1 MKYRMKKTTT
11 LLLIISLTI
20 TSYSQ
25 QLTNLLVTNINA
37 NDVTLNWDSASCTN
51 NSYSLSYKVS
61 SSSIWITSIS
71 VPDSIG
77 SISYILDN
85 LSQITTYN
93 WKVKCSADSSW
104 TNGIDFT
111 TSSSTCNKSLDQ
123 HLNGFSPNP
132 VYGLWVWSIDT
143 LSITNTSNCDLRI
156 RPEFEISHDSLSIGV
171 NDFDLK
177 WFNPYIGNWPDISY
191 SINANGNAVG
201 FWGFGSDS
209 TGTQIS
215 QGSEQQIIIKMRFR
229 TNANIG
235 TYSADWITQE
245 VDSFGNFLQ
254 TLSDEDSS
262 SISLADCSVFNI
274 DSSYSSNISC
284 FNYNDGSAEIVLI
297 QNGSNEYSYNW
308 SNGDT
313 TSISSNLQLGNYYC
327 IVTDKNWQQCNDSIE
342 FIISEPNELTSSY
355 TQTNVSCYNAN
366 DGGAIVNFFGGS
378 SGSLIG
384 DTNYILGWAGTSQP
398 VYLPYPQTDF
408 NTSLLPAPYNAV
420 PAGIYPYTVTDLN
433 GCTIYDTITITE
445 PDSLYI
451 NYTSSDYNGYS
462 VACFG
467 DNNAT
472 LDIQIIGGT
481 SPYDNYLNNTLQ
493 IGLNSNN
500 LLAGDYTDS
509 IVDANGCNVSTNI
522 NLNEP
527 SQLITTLNTLAI
539 SCYGLCDGEIYSSI
553 SGGLSPYYYLWTN
566 GQTTSDI
573 SSLCPANYSLTLT
586 DENGCSE
593 NTLATI
599 NMPDDISISL
609 DSTSNISTYSGNN
622 GFIYITANGGSGSL
636 NTNWTSANN
645 YLSNNNDI
653 LNLYADI
660 YYLEVIDSNLCSYLD
675 TFELYQPSSLWLNID
690 AVVSPNCYDSCNGA
704 INISAQ
710 GGDSTYTYSWTGPNG
725 FLSTNNNINNLCDGE
740 YIILIDDGIT
750 VLIDTLNIYQPQPLT
765 TLLSVDSIVCHNGT
779 SQAQINV
786 WGGSQPL
793 TYSWSNGDTNYYT
806 LVSSGNY
813 SIDVSD
819 INGCSYSESFSLSNP
834 DSIFTQTSNTNI
846 SCFGGNNGSIS
857 INISNGGMPPYN
869 FSNNNGVNYQASN
882 TFNNL
887 VSGNYSFLISD
898 NNGCLGSALAEL
910 TEPLAITSFTSA
922 TDVSCYGYCDGSVSV
937 TASGGTTP
945 YYYNWSN
952 GTSNLCAGFYN
963 VITTDV
969 NGCINSNSVVVNE
982 PNPLLINV
990 SIVGNTILASSGFT
1004 SYQWYDNY
1012 NNLIIGATDSIFNPP
1027 SVASYYVS
1035 VTDING
1041 CLNSSY
1047 SIEYTISS
1055 IENYSSSINIYP
1067 NPTNGNIT
1075 VISEY
1080 DIESIK
1086 LYNTI
1091 GNELYVVNNKENKI
1105 TETKLDL
1112 STFAKGVYFIKINI
1126 NNQIVNQRIILQ

>member
-1 MKYRMKKTTT
+1 MKKTTT

-327 IVTDKNWQQCNDSIE
+327 IVTDKNWQQCSDSIE

-378 SGSLIG
+378 SGSSNWRYQL
-384 DTNYILGWAGTSQP
+384 YSRLGR
-398 VYLPYPQTDF
+398 D
-408 NTSLLPAPYNAV
+408 
-420 PAGIYPYTVTDLN
+420 
-433 GCTIYDTITITE
+433 
-445 PDSLYI
+445 
-451 NYTSSDYNGYS
+451 
-462 VACFG
+462 
-467 DNNAT
+467 
-472 LDIQIIGGT
+472 
-481 SPYDNYLNNTLQ
+481 
-493 IGLNSNN
+493 
-500 LLAGDYTDS
+500 
-509 IVDANGCNVSTNI
+509 
-522 NLNEP
+522 
-527 SQLITTLNTLAI
+527 ITTCL
-539 SCYGLCDGEIYSSI
+539 
-553 SGGLSPYYYLWTN
+553 P
-566 GQTTSDI
+566 
-573 SSLCPANYSLTLT
+573 
-586 DENGCSE
+586 
-593 NTLATI
+593 
-599 NMPDDISISL
+599 
-609 DSTSNISTYSGNN
+609 
-622 GFIYITANGGSGSL
+622 
-636 NTNWTSANN
+636 
-645 YLSNNNDI
+645 
-653 LNLYADI
+653 
-660 YYLEVIDSNLCSYLD
+660 
-675 TFELYQPSSLWLNID
+675 
-690 AVVSPNCYDSCNGA
+690 
-704 INISAQ
+704 
-710 GGDSTYTYSWTGPNG
+710 
-725 FLSTNNNINNLCDGE
+725 
-740 YIILIDDGIT
+740 
-750 VLIDTLNIYQPQPLT
+750 
-765 TLLSVDSIVCHNGT
+765 
-779 SQAQINV
+779 
-786 WGGSQPL
+786 
-793 TYSWSNGDTNYYT
+793 
-806 LVSSGNY
+806 
-813 SIDVSD
+813 
-819 INGCSYSESFSLSNP
+819 SLS
-834 DSIFTQTSNTNI
+834 SN
-846 SCFGGNNGSIS
+846 
-857 INISNGGMPPYN
+857 
-869 FSNNNGVNYQASN
+869 
-882 TFNNL
+882 
-887 VSGNYSFLISD
+887 
-898 NNGCLGSALAEL
+898 
-910 TEPLAITSFTSA
+910 
-922 TDVSCYGYCDGSVSV
+922 
-937 TASGGTTP
+937 
-945 YYYNWSN
+945 
-952 GTSNLCAGFYN
+952 
-963 VITTDV
+963 
-969 NGCINSNSVVVNE
+969 
-982 PNPLLINV
+982 
-990 SIVGNTILASSGFT
+990 
-1004 SYQWYDNY
+1004 
-1012 NNLIIGATDSIFNPP
+1012 
-1027 SVASYYVS
+1027 
-1035 VTDING
+1035 
-1041 CLNSSY
+1041 
-1047 SIEYTISS
+1047 
-1055 IENYSSSINIYP
+1055 
-1067 NPTNGNIT
+1067 
-1075 VISEY
+1075 
-1080 DIESIK
+1080 
-1086 LYNTI
+1086 
-1091 GNELYVVNNKENKI
+1091 
-1105 TETKLDL
+1105 
-1112 STFAKGVYFIKINI
+1112 
-1126 NNQIVNQRIILQ
+1126 

>member
-1 MKYRMKKTTT
+1 M
-11 LLLIISLTI
+11 
-20 TSYSQ
+20 
-25 QLTNLLVTNINA
+25 
-37 NDVTLNWDSASCTN
+37 
-51 NSYSLSYKVS
+51 
-61 SSSIWITSIS
+61 
-71 VPDSIG
+71 
-77 SISYILDN
+77 
-85 LSQITTYN
+85 
-93 WKVKCSADSSW
+93 
-104 TNGIDFT
+104 
-111 TSSSTCNKSLDQ
+111 
-123 HLNGFSPNP
+123 
-132 VYGLWVWSIDT
+132 
-143 LSITNTSNCDLRI
+143 
-156 RPEFEISHDSLSIGV
+156 
-171 NDFDLK
+171 
-177 WFNPYIGNWPDISY
+177 
-191 SINANGNAVG
+191 
-201 FWGFGSDS
+201 
-209 TGTQIS
+209 
-215 QGSEQQIIIKMRFR
+215 
-229 TNANIG
+229 
-235 TYSADWITQE
+235 
-245 VDSFGNFLQ
+245 
-254 TLSDEDSS
+254 
-262 SISLADCSVFNI
+262 
-274 DSSYSSNISC
+274 
-284 FNYNDGSAEIVLI
+284 
-297 QNGSNEYSYNW
+297 
-308 SNGDT
+308 
-313 TSISSNLQLGNYYC
+313 
-327 IVTDKNWQQCNDSIE
+327 
-342 FIISEPNELTSSY
+342 
-355 TQTNVSCYNAN
+355 
-366 DGGAIVNFFGGS
+366 
-378 SGSLIG
+378 
-384 DTNYILGWAGTSQP
+384 
-398 VYLPYPQTDF
+398 
-408 NTSLLPAPYNAV
+408 
-420 PAGIYPYTVTDLN
+420 
-433 GCTIYDTITITE
+433 
-445 PDSLYI
+445 
-451 NYTSSDYNGYS
+451 
-462 VACFG
+462 ACFG

-622 GFIYITANGGSGSL
+622 GFIYITTNGGSGSL

-740 YIILIDDGIT
+740 YIIIIDDGIT

-910 TEPLAITSFTSA
+910 TEPLAITSSTSA

-990 SIVGNTILASSGFT
+990 SIVGNTIVATSGFT

>member
-1 MKYRMKKTTT
+1 MKKTTT
-11 LLLIISLTI
+11 LLLLISLTI

-25 QLTNLLVTNINA
+25 QLTNLIVTNINA

-51 NSYSLSYKVS
+51 NSYSLSYKLS
-61 SSSIWITSIS
+61 TSSIWITPIS

-77 SISYILDN
+77 TISYNIDN
-85 LSQITTYN
+85 LSQATTYN
-93 WKVKCSADSSW
+93 WRVKCSADSLW
-104 TNGIDFT
+104 TNGVDFT
-111 TSSSTCNKSLDQ
+111 TTSSTCNKSLDQ
-123 HLNGFSPNP
+123 HLNGFNPDP
-132 VYGLWVWSIDT
+132 VYGLWVWSFDT

-156 RPEFEISHDSLSIGV
+156 RPEFEISHDSLSIGA

-177 WFNPYIGNWPDISY
+177 WFNPYIGNWPDIPY
-191 SINANGNAVG
+191 SINANGNAAG

-215 QGSEQQIIIKMRFR
+215 QGTEQQIIIKIRFR

-235 TYSADWITQE
+235 TYSAEWITQE
-245 VDSFGNFLQ
+245 VDSSGNFLQ

-262 SISLADCSVFNI
+262 SISLADCSVFSI

-284 FNYNDGSAEIVLI
+284 FNDNNGSAGIILI
-297 QNGSNEYSYNW
+297 QNGSNEYLYNW

-313 TSISSNLQLGNYYC
+313 TSISSNLQVGNYYC
-327 IVTDKNWQQCNDSIE
+327 IVTDKNWQQCSDSIG
-342 FIISEPNELTSSY
+342 FTISEPNELTSSY
-355 TQTNVSCYNAN
+355 TQTNVSCYDAN

-378 SGSLIG
+378 SGSIIG
-384 DTNYILGWAGTSQP
+384 DTNYILGWAGASQP
-398 VYLPYPQTDF
+398 VYLPYPQTVF

-433 GCTIYDTITITE
+433 NCTIYDTITITE

-451 NYTSSDYNGYS
+451 NYISSNYNGYS

-467 DNNAT
+467 DNNASI
-472 LDIQIIGGT
+472 DIQIIGGT
-481 SPYDNYLNNTLQ
+481 APFENYLNSTLQ
-493 IGLNSNN
+493 LGLNSNT
-500 LLAGDYTDS
+500 LSAGNYTNS
-509 IVDANGCNVSTNI
+509 IIDVNGCNVNTNI

-527 SQLITTLNTLAI
+527 SQLITTLNAVAI

-553 SGGLSPYYYLWTN
+553 SGGLAPYYYLWTN
-566 GQTTSDI
+566 GQNTSDI
-573 SSLCPANYSLTLT
+573 SNLCSANYALTLT
-586 DENGCSE
+586 DENGCTE
-593 NTLATI
+593 NTLETI
-599 NMPDDISISL
+599 NMPNDISISV
-609 DSTSNISTYSGNN
+609 DSILNISTYSGND
-622 GFIYITANGGSGSL
+622 GFIYITASGGSGSL

-645 YLSNNNDI
+645 YSSNNNDI

-660 YYLEVIDSNLCSYLD
+660 YYLEVIDSNLCSYSD
-675 TFELYQPSSLWLNID
+675 TFELFQPSSLWLSID

-710 GGDSTYTYSWTGPNG
+710 GGDSTYTYSWSGPNG
-725 FLSTNNNINNLCDGE
+725 FTSINNDINNLCDGE

-750 VLIDTLNIYQPQPLT
+750 VLIDTVNIYQPQPLT

-793 TYSWSNGDTNYYT
+793 TYSWSNGDANYYT
-806 LVSSGNY
+806 TVSSGNY

-910 TEPLAITSFTSA
+910 IEPLAITSSTSA

-937 TASGGTTP
+937 TALGGTTP
-945 YYYNWSN
+945 YYYNWPN

-982 PNPLLINV
+982 PNPLIINV
-990 SIVGNTILASSGFT
+990 SIVGNTIVATSGFT

-1012 NNLIIGATDSIFNPP
+1012 NNQIIGATDSIFNPP
-1027 SVASYYVS
+1027 GMASYYVS
-1035 VTDING
+1035 VSDING

-1055 IENYSSSINIYP
+1055 IENYSSSVNIFP

-1075 VISEY
+1075 VISGY
-1080 DIESIK
+1080 NIESIK

-1091 GNELYVVNNKENKI
+1091 GNELYLVNNKENKI

-1126 NNQIVNQRIILQ
+1126 NNQIINQRIILQ